1 MQRAALGHARR
12 SDGAASV
19 WVRGFATSEG
29 ASGVHGPGGP
39 PAAVQVPVP
48 KKGRST
54 FKGVDILESE
64 EDFEGTPRMGVV
76 GFGPT
81 TFQVNDVLVRQ
92 STLLL
97 PTSYFLWSA
106 HNVEDITVDSLS
118 IFLTVHPRLEIIF
131 VGTGRHLQAV
141 PKHVVDH
148 YRERG
153 IVIEVSPPPVSACP
167 CLSLL
172 ACACSMGCSLR
183 PAPPLRLILTA
194 TSPILS
200 PTPLSSSARDR

>member
-1 MQRAALGHARR
+1 MGM
-12 SDGAASV
+12 
-19 WVRGFATSEG
+19 WVRGFATAEG
-29 ASGVHGPGGP
+29 ASGVRGPGGP
-39 PAAVQVPVP
+39 PAAVPVPVP

-64 EDFEGTPRMGVV
+64 EDLEGTPRMGVV

-106 HNVEDITVDSLS
+106 HNIEDITIDSLS
-118 IFLTVHPRLEIIF
+118 IFLTVHPRLEIVF

-148 YRERG
+148 YRDRG
-153 IVIEVSPPPVSACP
+153 IVIEVSYPPVSAFP
-167 CLSLL
+167 FYTSLL
-172 ACACSMGCSLR
+172 VPAWFLLVHFLCSNHLPLPSLCLGLC
-183 PAPPLRLILTA
+183 LRMTGK
-194 TSPILS
+194 
-200 PTPLSSSARDR
+200 